1 MLAFFCVFSMFAL
14 CSSPFYVPFDKQLR
28 DVFISLISLSFCK
41 QLRQVISLLI
51 CLSFG
56 KQQIQNNRLLNRSY
70 FLSFCKE
77 KIQIKEANKSPY
89 LLTVFQGAKSK

>member
-1 MLAFFCVFSMFAL
+1 MYNDGVKLIEVRGEGD
-14 CSSPFYVPFDKQLR
+14 SPCISLWFDKQLR

-56 KQQIQNNRLLNRSY
+56 RKIRGVILVLISLPFDKEKNENKELLNS
-70 FLSFCKE
+70 S
-77 KIQIKEANKSPY
+77 
-89 LLTVFQGAKSK
+89 

>member
-1 MLAFFCVFSMFAL
+1 MYNDGVKLIEARGEGD
-14 CSSPFYVPFDKQLR
+14 SPHISLWFDKQLR
-28 DVFISLISLSFCK
+28 DVFISLLSLSFCK

-56 KQQIQNNRLLNRSY
+56 RKIRGVILVLIS
-70 FLSFCKE
+70 LSFCKE

>member
-1 MLAFFCVFSMFAL
+1 MYNDGVKLIEARGEGD
-14 CSSPFYVPFDKQLR
+14 SPRISLWFDKQLR

-56 KQQIQNNRLLNRSY
+56 KQQIQNNRLLNCSY
-70 FLSFCKE
+70 LP
-77 KIQIKEANKSPY
+77 IV
-89 LLTVFQGAKSK
+89 L

>member
-1 MLAFFCVFSMFAL
+1 MYNDGVKLIEARGEGD
-14 CSSPFYVPFDKQLR
+14 SPHISLWFDKQLR

-56 KQQIQNNRLLNRSY
+56 KQQIQNNRFLNCSY
-70 FLSFCKE
+70 LPV
-77 KIQIKEANKSPY
+77 I
-89 LLTVFQGAKSK
+89 L

>member
-1 MLAFFCVFSMFAL
+1 MYNDGVKLIEARGEGD
-14 CSSPFYVPFDKQLR
+14 SPHISLWFDKQLR

-41 QLRQVISLLI
+41 QLRQVITLLI

-56 KQQIQNNRLLNRSY
+56 RKIRGVILVLIS
-70 FLSFCKE
+70 LSFCKE

>member
-1 MLAFFCVFSMFAL
+1 MYNDGVKLIEARGEGD
-14 CSSPFYVPFDKQLR
+14 SPRISLWFDRQLR

-51 CLSFG
+51 SLSFDREIRG
-56 KQQIQNNRLLNRSY
+56 VILVLIS
-70 FLSFCKE
+70 LSFCKE

>member
-1 MLAFFCVFSMFAL
+1 MYNDGVKLIEARGEGD
-14 CSSPFYVPFDKQLR
+14 SPHISLWFDKQLR

-41 QLRQVISLLI
+41 QSRQVISLLI
-51 CLSFG
+51 SLSFG
-56 KQQIQNNRLLNRSY
+56 RKIRGVILVPIS
-70 FLSFCKE
+70 LSFCKE

>member
-1 MLAFFCVFSMFAL
+1 MYNDGVKLIEARGEGDNPRISL
-14 CSSPFYVPFDKQLR
+14 WFDKQLR

-70 FLSFCKE
+70 LPV
-77 KIQIKEANKSPY
+77 IW
-89 LLTVFQGAKSK
+89 

>member
-1 MLAFFCVFSMFAL
+1 MYNDGVKLIEARGEGD
-14 CSSPFYVPFDKQLR
+14 SPHISLWFDKQLR

-56 KQQIQNNRLLNRSY
+56 RKIRGVILVLIS
-70 FLSFCKE
+70 LSFCKE

>member
-1 MLAFFCVFSMFAL
+1 MYNDGVKLIEARGEGD
-14 CSSPFYVPFDKQLR
+14 SPHISLWFDKQLR

-56 KQQIQNNRLLNRSY
+56 KQQIPNNRLLN
-70 FLSFCKE
+70 C
-77 KIQIKEANKSPY
+77 AY
-89 LLTVFQGAKSK
+89 LPVIW

>member
-1 MLAFFCVFSMFAL
+1 MYNDGVKLIEARGEGD
-14 CSSPFYVPFDKQLR
+14 SPRISLWFDKQLR

-56 KQQIQNNRLLNRSY
+56 RKIRGVILVLISLPFDKEKNENKELLNS
-70 FLSFCKE
+70 S
-77 KIQIKEANKSPY
+77 
-89 LLTVFQGAKSK
+89 

>member
-1 MLAFFCVFSMFAL
+1 MYNDGVKLIEARGEGDNPRISL
-14 CSSPFYVPFDKQLR
+14 WFDKQLR

-56 KQQIQNNRLLNRSY
+56 RKIRGVILVLIS
-70 FLSFCKE
+70 LSFCKE

>member
-1 MLAFFCVFSMFAL
+1 VKLIEARGEGD
-14 CSSPFYVPFDKQLR
+14 SPHISLWFDKQLR

-56 KQQIQNNRLLNRSY
+56 KQQIQ
-70 FLSFCKE
+70 
-77 KIQIKEANKSPY
+77 IKEANKSPY

>member
-1 MLAFFCVFSMFAL
+1 MYNDGVKLIEARGEGD
-14 CSSPFYVPFDKQLR
+14 SPHISLWFDKQLR

-51 CLSFG
+51 SLSFG
-56 KQQIQNNRLLNRSY
+56 RKIRGVILVLIS
-70 FLSFCKE
+70 LSFCKE
-77 KIQIKEANKSPY
+77 KIQIKEAKKSPY